1 MGKKKNREN
10 KNEKETMITTI
21 NKILE
26 PHVESI
32 KNCEGIGTFDELDL
46 DVSVPDFNGFS
57 LWLDEDTKVKI
68 DVPINLE
75 NASMIQ
81 SVVRELGREVMHTWD
96 QQYSTEP

>member
-1 MGKKKNREN
+1 ML
-10 KNEKETMITTI
+10 ITI
-21 NKILE
+21 KKILE
-26 PHVESI
+26 PHAESI
-32 KNCEGIGTFDELDL
+32 KNCEGINTFDELDL

-57 LWLDEDTKVKI
+57 LWLDGDTKVSI